1 MKGESMGQ
9 SRWKSPVLWG
19 AIIALVLGVLI
30 DVGVLSVSQQ
40 EQVNTVVSKV
50 LELLVLFGIL
60 NDPTNKTG
68 F

>member
-1 MKGESMGQ
+1 MGQ

>member
-30 DVGVLSVSQQ
+30 DVGVLSISQQ

-60 NDPTNKTG
+60 NDPTNKIG

>member
-1 MKGESMGQ
+1 MGQ

-30 DVGVLSVSQQ
+30 DVGVLSISQQ

-60 NDPTNKTG
+60 NDPTNKIG